1 MYYSNCNCV
10 LYYMPRLYQ
19 NINICGPS
27 EFECVK
33 RVNNEIHLKRNSS
46 FECGHCLSGC
56 FALNY
61 NPAFSTAKIFERD
74 SFLLNNNLDA
84 ENIAIL
90 HTYYATSSF
99 RSQKKEEFVGFAD
112 FLSNMGGLLGLF
124 LGFSVISVIEM
135 FYFISIRP
143 YCNYL
148 RVSNRRREII
158 SSLFQKMENF
168 GRWSKSSSFIVKTV
182 QTNNTDKGDLPY
194 MN

>member
-1 MYYSNCNCV
+1 
-10 LYYMPRLYQ
+10 MPRLYK
-19 NINICGPS
+19 NIDICGS
-27 EFECVK
+27 SQLDCVK
-33 RVNNEIHLKRNSS
+33 MVNNEIHWKRNSS
-46 FECGHCLSGC
+46 FQCNHCLSGC

-61 NPAFSTAKIFERD
+61 DPAFSTARIFEKD
-74 SFLLNNNLDA
+74 AFLLNHNLEP
-84 ENIAIL
+84 ENVAIL
-90 HTYYATSSF
+90 HIYYAASSF

-124 LGFSVISVIEM
+124 MGFSVISVIEM

-158 SSLFQKMENF
+158 SSLLQKMENL

>member
-1 MYYSNCNCV
+1 
-10 LYYMPRLYQ
+10 MPRLYK
-19 NINICGPS
+19 NINICGPTD
-27 EFECVK
+27 FECVK
-33 RVNNEIHLKRNSS
+33 RVNNEIYLKQNAS
-46 FECGHCLSGC
+46 FECSHCLSGC

-61 NPAFSTAKIFERD
+61 NPSFSTAKIFERD
-74 SFLLNNNLDA
+74 AFLLSNNLDA
-84 ENIAIL
+84 KNVAIL
-90 HTYYATSSF
+90 HTYYAASSF

-124 LGFSVISVIEM
+124 MGFSVISVIEM

-158 SSLFQKMENF
+158 SSLFQKMEHI
-168 GRWSKSSSFIVKTV
+168 GRWSKSSSFIVKPM
-182 QTNNTDKGDLPY
+182 QTNVTDKGGLPY